1 MEEVFYAADW
11 VMTVS
16 IHKYCE
22 YLHGAGDL
30 PDTGFGKGKQWA
42 IKYAVQD
49 GTHDEAYEAI
59 FKHIK
64 TKVREIPAQH
74 SNFSMWLRVSV
85 LVSVSLLQ
93 SDHKRACQ
101 VWNLS
106 KVSTFL

>member
-64 TKVREIPAQH
+64 TKVREIPSSPAQQFF
-74 SNFSMWLRVSV
+74 NVT
-85 LVSVSLLQ
+85 Q
-93 SDHKRACQ
+93 SFCPGI
-101 VWNLS
+101 S
-106 KVSTFL
+106 